1 MLKISTKE
9 SKSLNHAGRKI
20 NRKQENFR
28 SIGYSATESKPARQP
43 FIWIFSDVG
52 GCGLKAQHSSCDPS
66 HLLDE
71 EPKQRME
78 KQVRDNEP
86 GSTIGASAD
95 GIRKKYSEA
104 QQMLYNSGYRVVLG
118 RVVTA
123 VYIARDALSYERPEG
138 LSVAT

>member
-1 MLKISTKE
+1 MR
-9 SKSLNHAGRKI
+9 A
-20 NRKQENFR
+20 ENPPR
-28 SIGYSATESKPARQP
+28 SISVWLDKLLGRS
-43 FIWIFSDVG
+43 
-52 GCGLKAQHSSCDPS
+52 
-66 HLLDE
+66 LDE

-78 KQVRDNEP
+78 KQVRHNEP
-86 GSTIGASAD
+86 GSPNDSSSTIGASGD